1 MKRFLTF
8 ICLFI
13 FGVLSTN
20 AQKQAPL
27 SPPNQYKKAVQ
38 LYVNE
43 QYQEA
48 FPLFTSLANR
58 AQSDALTPYSVY
70 YSALIQ
76 FKQKDYLKAR
86 VLLRQ
91 QMERFPNWEKLDETY
106 YLYALANH
114 ADGYHDVALEYAQ
127 KITET
132 SLLKE
137 IEKAQSHYLKDIL
150 DLNLLKKWYQQ
161 YPQFIPLNYQLV
173 QAIQNKEYPTKQE
186 LELSD
191 LLTNRLRARFE
202 TSATTNS
209 QSIKPNPRDNNTID
223 MAVLLPFNLDT
234 FDPTQINRKNQYIY
248 DLYIGM
254 QMAQEDAKKKGIKVK
269 LHPFDIGNS
278 AEDMNQLVQS
288 GVLEQMDILVG
299 PLYPAAN
306 DVVAEYLTSHS
317 IMQIHPISNSQSLTE
332 KSGNA
337 FLVQPSYEAQAQK
350 ALEFSREL
358 GVAKTVSIYHGSAR
372 KDVLFAEAYAQ
383 KAKDLGWNVI
393 EVVPFIDEKS
403 IHPSRGNPG
412 SVFLVG
418 DSNFAPKVVRALR
431 KYKMNPLFF
440 TTASSFS
447 YSAATKEFL
456 QSNLYIIYPEF
467 ISTQKQEVTSFKS
480 RYINYVGLAPSFFS
494 YLGYDL
500 TSFFSKIL
508 QKTKQSTRQ
517 KLDSID
523 YTQGYHL
530 SGFDYTKGN
539 QVNRIVP
546 IVKYQDGQFIEI
558 SR

>member
-1 MKRFLTF
+1 MKRILTF
-8 ICLFI
+8 ICLFT
-13 FGVLSTN
+13 FGILTTN
-20 AQKQAPL
+20 AQRQAPL

-48 FPLFTSLANR
+48 FPLFTSLSNR
-58 AQSDALTPYSVY
+58 AQPDALTPYSIY
-70 YSALIQ
+70 YSALIL
-76 FKQKDYLKAR
+76 FKQKNYLQAR

-91 QMERFPNWEKLDETY
+91 QMERFPHWEKLDDTY

-114 ADGYHDVALEYAQ
+114 ADGYHDVGLEYAQ
-127 KITET
+127 KITES
-132 SLLKE
+132 SLLKD
-137 IEKAQSHYLKDIL
+137 IENAQSHYLKEIL
-150 DLNLLKKWYQQ
+150 DLNLLKKWYQK
-161 YPQFIPLNYQLV
+161 YPQVIPLNYQLV

-191 LLTNRLRARFE
+191 LLTNRLRTRLE
-202 TSATTNS
+202 TTAPANRPAVKPKPRENS
-209 QSIKPNPRDNNTID
+209 TID
-223 MAVLLPFNLDT
+223 MAVLLPFSLDT
-234 FDPTQINRKNQYIY
+234 FDPTQISRKNQYIY
-248 DLYIGM
+248 DLYLGM
-254 QMAQEDAKKKGIKVK
+254 QMAQEDAKKKGIKIK

-278 AEDMNQLVQS
+278 AEEMNQLVQS
-288 GVLEQMDILVG
+288 GVLEQMDVLVG

-306 DVVAEYLTSHS
+306 DVVADYLTTHS
-317 IMQIHPISNSQSLTE
+317 ILQIHPISNSQSLTE

-337 FLVQPSYEAQAQK
+337 FLAQPSYEAQAQK

-358 GVAKTVSIYHGSAR
+358 GVPKTVSIYHGNAR
-372 KDVLFAEAYAQ
+372 KDILFAETYAK
-383 KAKDLGWNVI
+383 KAKDLGWTVI
-393 EVVPFIDEKS
+393 EIAPFVDEKS
-403 IHPSRGNPG
+403 IHPSKGNPG
-412 SVFLVG
+412 SVFLIG
-418 DSNFAPKVVRALR
+418 DTNFAPKVARAIR
-431 KYKMNPLFF
+431 KYKMTPVFF

-447 YSAATKEFL
+447 FSTASKEFL

-467 ISTQKQEVTSFKS
+467 ISAQKQEVTSFKS
-480 RYINYVGLAPSFFS
+480 KYINRVGLAPSFFS
-494 YLGYDL
+494 YLGYDV
-500 TSFFSKIL
+500 TYFFSKIL
-508 QKTKQSTRQ
+508 QKTKQTTRQ